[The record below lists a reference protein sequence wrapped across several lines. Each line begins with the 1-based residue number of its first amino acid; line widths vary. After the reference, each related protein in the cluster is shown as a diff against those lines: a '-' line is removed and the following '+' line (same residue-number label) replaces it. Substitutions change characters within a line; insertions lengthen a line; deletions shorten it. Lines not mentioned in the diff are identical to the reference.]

1 VHTLSAALQD
11 ALFEKGIIIDDSFNN
26 GDRIFHLI
34 QQAGKNKKATRVKPR
49 AVPA

>member
-11 ALFEKGIIIDDSFNN
+11 ALFDQGIIIDDSFNN
-26 GDRIFHLI
+26 GDRIFHLM
-34 QQAGKNKKATRVKPR
+34 QHKGKKPARVKPR